1 MPRKK
6 KEEDFLYFFYFVL
19 YLPRFSVDDILNK
32 CGGSNGGGVECAE
45 RSMASL
51 ESKEKSIAG
60 EWRQIDYVLVLPFI
74 RVANLSDIKLA
85 HKMR

>member
-1 MPRKK
+1 MKKRKR
-6 KEEDFLYFFYFVL
+6 LPIFFIVL

-32 CGGSNGGGVECAE
+32 CDGSNGGGVECAE

>member
-1 MPRKK
+1 MTKS
-6 KEEDFLYFFYFVL
+6 LYIFYCIV
-19 YLPRFSVDDILNK
+19 YTVCVRFSVDDILNK
-32 CGGSNGGGVECAE
+32 CDGSNGGGVECAE

-74 RVANLSDIKLA
+74 RVANLSDIKLV